1 MISMFKKKI
10 QPGLSPG
17 RIEALADS
25 IFGFAIT
32 LLVLAF
38 IVPELSEAQL
48 AKGELYAYLFSLLP
62 KFITYLASAFV
73 IAIFWIGHSIFFTFV
88 KRSDRVFMLLNV
100 LFVVAV
106 AFFPFPVALLGKYPF
121 QHEAVVLYGATLVVI
136 GILFA
141 CMWRYATRGRFLMDH
156 RLSDAL
162 IQKGSV
168 IVWVAP
174 LVYFCAVILSFLAV
188 EASILIYLLVP
199 VFYVLPGAVDEL
211 VEAAA

>member
-48 AKGELYAYLFSLLP
+48 AKGE
-62 KFITYLASAFV
+62 
-73 IAIFWIGHSIFFTFV
+73 
-88 KRSDRVFMLLNV
+88 
-100 LFVVAV
+100 
-106 AFFPFPVALLGKYPF
+106 
-121 QHEAVVLYGATLVVI
+121 LYGATLVVI

-199 VFYVLPGAVDEL
+199 VFYALPGAVDEL